1 MSARPVVEARPSLR
15 GASVDRLPIIALL
28 LSVAALGAGGVAI
41 LVGLIEHREPRPAM
55 PSLKGPFGV
64 GQRIPTTFGA
74 VSVDLIEK
82 LSRPNRVRASVTL
95 SNFLNTGVGYAPT
108 QFSLLVGRDGKPAA
122 ARTGLRPGT
131 LAPDASIR
139 GRLEFTV
146 PRTGARL
153 WLRFTD
159 PQLAKP
165 ILVDLGTTGRTPASR
180 FPRR

>member
-1 MSARPVVEARPSLR
+1 MSARPVVKARPSLTA
-15 GASVDRLPIIALL
+15 ASVDRLPIIALV
-28 LSVAALGAGGVAI
+28 LSVAALAAGGVAI
-41 LVGLIEHREPRPAM
+41 RIGLIERREPQPAM
-55 PSLKGPFGV
+55 PSLKGPFAV

-74 VSVDLIEK
+74 LSVDRVDK

-95 SNFLNTGVGYAPT
+95 SNFLSTAVGYAPT
-108 QFSLLVGRDGKPAA
+108 QFSMLIGRDGTPAA
-122 ARTGLRPGT
+122 ARTGFRPGT

-146 PRTGARL
+146 PRTGSRL

-165 ILVDLGTTGRTPASR
+165 ILVDLGATGRTPASR
-180 FPRR
+180 LPPR